1 VILREEVMPSLKERL
16 DSDLKEAQKARDMIR
31 ANVIRMLKT
40 TIKNREVEKIGELT
54 EQELLQAINSQVKT
68 RLEAIEGFKKGGRD
82 ESVKKEEAE
91 LAILKAYLP
100 AQLTKEELVALIEKA
115 VAETEAA
122 GPRDMGK
129 VMKALMGDVTGKAD
143 GKLVSELVKEKLS
156 SLS

>member
-1 VILREEVMPSLKERL
+1 MPSLKEQL
-16 DSDLKEAQKARDMIR
+16 DADLKEAQKARDMIR
-31 ANVIRMLKT
+31 VNVIRMLKT

-54 EQELLQAINSQVKT
+54 DQELLQAVNSQIKT

-82 ESVKKEEAE
+82 EMVKKEEAE

-100 AQLTKEELVALIEKA
+100 EQLSREEIVALIEKA
-115 VAETEAA
+115 VTETGAA

-129 VMKALMGDVTGKAD
+129 VMKALINDVTGKAD

>member
-1 VILREEVMPSLKERL
+1 MPSLKEQL
-16 DSDLKEAQKARDMIR
+16 DADLKEAQKARDMIR
-31 ANVIRMLKT
+31 VNVIRMLKT

-54 EQELLQAINSQVKT
+54 DQELLQAVNAQVKT

-100 AQLTKEELVALIEKA
+100 AQLSKEEIEALIERA
-115 VAETEAA
+115 VAETAAA
-122 GPRDMGK
+122 GPKDMGK
-129 VMKALMGDVTGKAD
+129 VMKALMSDVTGKAD
-143 GKLVSELVKEKLS
+143 GKLVSELVKEKLT

>member
-1 VILREEVMPSLKERL
+1 MPSLKEQL
-16 DSDLKEAQKARDMIR
+16 DFDLKEAQKARDTIR
-31 ANVIRMLKT
+31 TNVIRMLKT

-54 EQELLQAINSQVKT
+54 EQELLQAVNSQIKT

-82 ESVKKEEAE
+82 EMVKKEETE

-100 AQLTKEELVALIEKA
+100 AQLSKEELLALIDKA
-115 VAETEAA
+115 VTETGAA

>member
-1 VILREEVMPSLKERL
+1 MPSLKEQL
-16 DSDLKEAQKARDMIR
+16 DADLKEAQKARDTIR
-31 ANVIRMLKT
+31 VNVIRMLKT
-40 TIKNREVEKIGELT
+40 TIKNREVEKIGELND
-54 EQELLQAINSQVKT
+54 QELLQAINSQVKT

-100 AQLTKEELVALIEKA
+100 AQLSKEELVALIEKA

>member
-1 VILREEVMPSLKERL
+1 MPSLKEQL
-16 DSDLKEAQKARDMIR
+16 DADLKEAQKARDMIR
-31 ANVIRMLKT
+31 VNVIRMLKT
-40 TIKNREVEKIGELT
+40 TIKNREVEKIGDLT
-54 EQELLQAINSQVKT
+54 DQELLQAVNAQVKT

-100 AQLTKEELVALIEKA
+100 AQLSKEEIVALIEKA
-115 VAETEAA
+115 VTETEAA

-129 VMKALMGDVTGKAD
+129 VMKALMDDVTGKAD

>member
-1 VILREEVMPSLKERL
+1 MPSLKEQL
-16 DSDLKEAQKARDMIR
+16 DADLKEAQKARDTIR
-31 ANVIRMLKT
+31 VNVIRMLKT

-54 EQELLQAINSQVKT
+54 DQELLQAVNSQIKT
-68 RLEAIEGFKKGGRD
+68 RLEAIDGFRKGGRD
-82 ESVKKEEAE
+82 EMVKKEEAE

-100 AQLTKEELVALIEKA
+100 EQLSREEIMDLIEKA
-115 VAETEAA
+115 VTETGAA

-129 VMKALMGDVTGKAD
+129 VMKALINDVTGKAD

>member
-1 VILREEVMPSLKERL
+1 MPSLKEQL
-16 DSDLKEAQKARDMIR
+16 DADLKESQKARDTIR
-31 ANVIRMLKT
+31 VNVIRMLKT

-54 EQELLQAINSQVKT
+54 DQELLQAVNSQIKT

-82 ESVKKEEAE
+82 EMVKKEEAE

-100 AQLTKEELVALIEKA
+100 EQLSREEIVALIEKA
-115 VAETEAA
+115 VTETGAA

-129 VMKALMGDVTGKAD
+129 VMKALITDVTGKAD

>member
-1 VILREEVMPSLKERL
+1 MPSLKEQL
-16 DSDLKEAQKARDMIR
+16 DADLKEAQKARDMVR
-31 ANVIRMLKT
+31 VNVIRMLKT
-40 TIKNREVEKIGELT
+40 TIKNREVEKIGDLT
-54 EQELLQAINSQVKT
+54 DQELLQAVNAQVKT

-100 AQLTKEELVALIEKA
+100 AQLSKEELVALIEKA
-115 VAETEAA
+115 VTETEAA

>member
-1 VILREEVMPSLKERL
+1 MPSLKEQL
-16 DSDLKEAQKARDMIR
+16 DADLKEAQKARDSIR
-31 ANVIRMLKT
+31 VNVIRMLKT
-40 TIKNREVEKIGELT
+40 TIKNREVEKIGELN
-54 EQELLQAINSQVKT
+54 EQELLQAINSQIKT

-91 LAILKAYLP
+91 MAILKKYLP
-100 AQLTKEELVALIEKA
+100 AQLSKEELVALIEKA

-122 GPRDMGK
+122 GPKDMGK
-129 VMKALMGDVTGKAD
+129 VMKALMADVTGKAD

>member
-1 VILREEVMPSLKERL
+1 MPSLKEQL
-16 DSDLKEAQKARDMIR
+16 DADLKEAQKARDSIR
-31 ANVIRMLKT
+31 VNVIRMLKT
-40 TIKNREVEKIGELT
+40 TIKNREVEKIGELN
-54 EQELLQAINSQVKT
+54 EQELLQAINSQIKT

-91 LAILKAYLP
+91 MAILKKYLP
-100 AQLTKEELVALIEKA
+100 AQLSKEELVALIEKA

-122 GPRDMGK
+122 GPKDMGK

>member
-1 VILREEVMPSLKERL
+1 MPSLKEQL
-16 DSDLKEAQKARDMIR
+16 DSDLKEAQKAKDTIR
-31 ANVIRMLKT
+31 VNVIRMLKT

-54 EQELLQAINSQVKT
+54 EQELLQAVNSQIKT

-82 ESVKKEEAE
+82 EMVKKEEAE

-100 AQLTKEELVALIEKA
+100 AQLSKEELVALIDKA
-115 VAETEAA
+115 VAETGAA

>member
-1 VILREEVMPSLKERL
+1 MPSLKEQL
-16 DSDLKEAQKARDMIR
+16 DADLKESQKARDTIR
-31 ANVIRMLKT
+31 VNVIRMLKT

-54 EQELLQAINSQVKT
+54 DQELLQAVNSQIKT

-82 ESVKKEEAE
+82 EMVKKEEAE

-100 AQLTKEELVALIEKA
+100 EQLSREEIVSLIEKA
-115 VAETEAA
+115 VTETGAA

-129 VMKALMGDVTGKAD
+129 VMKALINDVTGKAD

>member
-1 VILREEVMPSLKERL
+1 MPSLKEQL
-16 DSDLKEAQKARDMIR
+16 DADLKEAQKARDMIR
-31 ANVIRMLKT
+31 VNVIRMLKT

-54 EQELLQAINSQVKT
+54 DQELLQAVNAQVKT

-100 AQLTKEELVALIEKA
+100 AQLSKEELVALIEKA
-115 VAETEAA
+115 VTETEAA

-143 GKLVSELVKEKLS
+143 GKLVSELVKEKLT